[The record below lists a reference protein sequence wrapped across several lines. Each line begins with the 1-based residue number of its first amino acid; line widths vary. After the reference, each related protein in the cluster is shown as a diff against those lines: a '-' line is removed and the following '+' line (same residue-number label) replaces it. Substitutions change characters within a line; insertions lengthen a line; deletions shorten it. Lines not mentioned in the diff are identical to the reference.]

1 MCMYYAL
8 LIENI
13 LKLSKTDN
21 IVVVTPSIGLLFP
34 GGEHFEDKVFEK
46 TKNGE

>member
-1 MCMYYAL
+1 M
-8 LIENI
+8 
-13 LKLSKTDN
+13 DN

-46 TKNGE
+46 AKNGEYSIQCNIK